1 MNRLQKKELVS
12 LISEKLNS
20 SYTVIVTH
28 YHGLT
33 VAEIT
38 KLRRNVLKNGAE
50 FLVSKNTLAKIALK
64 GTKFEKL
71 TDLMTGPTA
80 IAFSEDPI
88 AAAKTVVDFA
98 KENEKL
104 VILGGVA
111 NDQFLDVASVK
122 TLASMP
128 SLDELRAKIIGI
140 ISTPATRVAT
150 VLGAPASQLA
160 RVLSA
165 WSNKSS

>member
-1 MNRLQKKELVS
+1 VNRLQKKELVS